1 MRKNR
6 LFIGLAAM
14 LLLTQAG
21 CDDSKGEFLEDFSTI
36 LYFKNSG
43 ETPLTLYKTGENTD
57 YSIVVNKAGSDLS
70 AITDVSVGIMDQ
82 ASLAVYNAEHGTT
95 YREMPTDC
103 YTFQSGKL
111 QFASSETHKNMKL
124 TLITTEID
132 KLEPSE
138 GTYVIP
144 FEMYGSPDSINSRK
158 NVLFINPKVVIPE
171 IYFKKTGYQMNTISD
186 EGAAQISLTLPL
198 VLPLENK
205 WNFNCTVGINETL
218 LNDYNKENEVDYSLL
233 PLTAYTMNKD
243 GVVAFEP
250 GGASSELTI
259 NINRSGLSYGNYVLP
274 LQLNSCSHPTFL
286 IDPTQNTCLFGVSY
300 VPEESKLSQVALKE
314 SMIGIF
320 PDPTNEGS
328 IAEMIDGKAD
338 TYYHSNWEG
347 KYPLPHHIDLR
358 LSKESNAFIF
368 EYQTRHDTNNGTP
381 QLISI
386 YGSMDGVTF
395 KKITTI
401 SENLP
406 TEVGQKYKSPVLVGK
421 PFKVLRISVEKT
433 PNGNSFAFAEL
444 KLSVN

>member
-158 NVLFINPKVVIPE
+158 NVLFVNPKVVIPE

-233 PLTAYTMNKD
+233 
-243 GVVAFEP
+243 
-250 GGASSELTI
+250 
-259 NINRSGLSYGNYVLP
+259 
-274 LQLNSCSHPTFL
+274 
-286 IDPTQNTCLFGVSY
+286 
-300 VPEESKLSQVALKE
+300 
-314 SMIGIF
+314 
-320 PDPTNEGS
+320 
-328 IAEMIDGKAD
+328 
-338 TYYHSNWEG
+338 
-347 KYPLPHHIDLR
+347 
-358 LSKESNAFIF
+358 
-368 EYQTRHDTNNGTP
+368 
-381 QLISI
+381 
-386 YGSMDGVTF
+386 
-395 KKITTI
+395 
-401 SENLP
+401 
-406 TEVGQKYKSPVLVGK
+406 
-421 PFKVLRISVEKT
+421 
-433 PNGNSFAFAEL
+433 
-444 KLSVN
+444 